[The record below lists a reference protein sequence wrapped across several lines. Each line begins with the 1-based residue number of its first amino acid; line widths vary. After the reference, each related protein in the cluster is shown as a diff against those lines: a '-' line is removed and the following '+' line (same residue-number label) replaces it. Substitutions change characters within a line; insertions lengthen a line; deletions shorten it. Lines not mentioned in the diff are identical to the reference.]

1 MNHSIGISDSY
12 YRATEKEVLED
23 YLKAIELLSIQGNEK
38 KLMKQLQELHD
49 RSKDNDYVIKGKLE
63 EKDKQ
68 IEELI
73 IKQDKFEHL
82 IHSLIDS
89 GQLRPASHDQH

>member
-38 KLMKQLQELHD
+38 KLMKHLKNFMI
-49 RSKDNDYVIKGKLE
+49 SKDNYVIKGKLE